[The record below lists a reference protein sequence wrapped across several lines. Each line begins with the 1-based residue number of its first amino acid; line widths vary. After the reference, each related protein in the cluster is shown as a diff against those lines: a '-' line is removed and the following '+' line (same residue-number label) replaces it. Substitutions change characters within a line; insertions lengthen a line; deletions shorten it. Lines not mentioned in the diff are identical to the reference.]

1 MATGKAF
8 FRLPFYPII
17 QWRLKTRIFM
27 VKNLKSGSFLNNHRQ
42 EFCIQTVNARLTGQ
56 VGLTLNRNLKI
67 R

>member
-27 VKNLKSGSFLNNHRQ
+27 VKNLNQAHFK
-42 EFCIQTVNARLTGQ
+42 
-56 VGLTLNRNLKI
+56 
-67 R
+67 